1 MLVAVSD
8 IHLGDRAA
16 NRTGFV
22 DFIER
27 YLKPNARDISDIY
40 LLGDILD
47 LWRRDSSSVIR
58 DNLEILRSICSLGFQ
73 VYYIV
78 GNHDFVMTDIYGDA
92 GINDIHSTLGNDIT
106 NLTFSLR
113 QRTMNAGKRFRFIHG
128 HQVDYWYTLPF
139 YETFCRAM
147 CHVHESSSTQS
158 NLWEIIQS
166 YSKNLSP
173 IAASRIAQLSED
185 TRNNIEQK
193 LAGSLEGQMTSREE
207 SAIIEL
213 NLLSQ
218 FIEISRLCLESEG
231 NEVFK
236 NFRLEIKRFCEK
248 AMLLALELESIKDL
262 TSMESEG
269 TPEELVNQFLIA
281 WGDIH
286 RWAHNQNKG
295 DSLPREHKQLL
306 LHARRIV
313 AMLTVNLQPDE
324 FLIHGHGHQGGINE
338 KLCVADTGC
347 WLGNQGS
354 FITIDEGLLRIFK
367 WP

>member
-8 IHLGDRAA
+8 IHLGDRAS
-16 NRTGFV
+16 NRTGFL
-22 DFIER
+22 DFIEQ
-27 YLKPNARDISDIY
+27 YLKPNARDISEVY

-47 LWRRDSSSVIR
+47 LWRRNSFSVIR
-58 DNLEILRSICSLGFQ
+58 DNLEILKSICSLGFQ

-78 GNHDFVMTDIYGDA
+78 GNHDFVMTDVSGDE
-92 GINDIHSTLGNDIT
+92 GINDIHSTLRNGIA
-106 NLTFSLR
+106 NLTFSFSHR
-113 QRTMNAGKRFRFIHG
+113 ITNAGKRFRFIHG
-128 HQVDYWYTLPF
+128 HQVDYWYSLPF

-158 NLWEIIQS
+158 NLWELIQS

-173 IAASRIAQLSED
+173 IVASRIVQLSEG
-185 TRNNIEQK
+185 TRNSIEQK
-193 LAGSLEGQMTSREE
+193 LAGSLVGQMASREE

-218 FIEISRLCLESEG
+218 FIDISRLCLE
-231 NEVFK
+231 
-236 NFRLEIKRFCEK
+236 NFRKEIKRFCEK
-248 AMLLALELESIKDL
+248 AILLTPELECIKDL
-262 TSMESEG
+262 ANLESEG
-269 TPEELVNQFLIA
+269 TPEELVNQFLIV
-281 WGDIH
+281 WGDVH
-286 RWAHNQNKG
+286 RWGHNQNKIE
-295 DSLPREHKQLL
+295 SMLREHKQLL
-306 LHARRIV
+306 MHVRRIA

-347 WLGNQGS
+347 WLRNQGS
-354 FITIDEGLLRIFK
+354 FITIDEGVVRIFE